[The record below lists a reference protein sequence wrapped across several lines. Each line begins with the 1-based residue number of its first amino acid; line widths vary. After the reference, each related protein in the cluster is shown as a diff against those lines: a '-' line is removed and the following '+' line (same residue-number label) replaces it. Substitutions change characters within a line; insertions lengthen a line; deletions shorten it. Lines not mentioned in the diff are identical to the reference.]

1 MINKRFITIW
11 ATVSVAGAFSSQG
24 SSKPLSAALG
34 WAVVGFMAACV
45 GFCCEVT
52 KEKEEKFIC

>member
-34 WAVVGFMAACV
+34 WAVVGFMAACMD
-45 GFCCEVT
+45 FYSETT
-52 KEKEEKFIC
+52 KEN